1 MELFVELLFLMKVNF
16 FFPQIVQLDKT
27 INLFCLVFLTLE
39 FSFTVFFYNL
49 HNTFPLL
56 FIISQYFLTINFIA
70 FDLIILFDLNSNP
83 NNLVEILFTR
93 ALLVDC
99 LMCLNILLMVL
110 KISKSLSGW
119 ILINSQPSS
128 YSIVFL
134 LFIW

>member
-1 MELFVELLFLMKVNF
+1 MELLFLMKVNF

-110 KISKSLSGW
+110 KISKSLSG
-119 ILINSQPSS
+119 
-128 YSIVFL
+128 
-134 LFIW
+134 